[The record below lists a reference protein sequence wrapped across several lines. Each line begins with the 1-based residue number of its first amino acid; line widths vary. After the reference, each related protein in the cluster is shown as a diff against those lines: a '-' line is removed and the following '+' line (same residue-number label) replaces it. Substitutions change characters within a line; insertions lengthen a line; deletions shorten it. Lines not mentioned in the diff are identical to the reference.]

1 MIGKLLGKLVGDPNE
16 KQLKLLRPIADQV
29 NAHENHMRG
38 LTDDDLAAMTYEFKA
53 RISAGESIDDILP
66 EAFAAVREAS
76 SRVLGMR
83 HFDVQMIG
91 GVVLHQ
97 GRIAEMRTGEGKTL
111 VATLAAYLNALD
123 GKSVHVVTVNDYLAK
138 RDAEWMGP
146 VYQFMGLSVGCLQ
159 QNSQSFVFDENYRE
173 TGDTAEREDASAKFA
188 TVVGTH
194 LRPSSKVDAY
204 NCDIV
209 YATNNE
215 LGFDYL
221 RDHMVGRTEE
231 RVQKGLDYAVVD
243 EVDNILIDEARTPLI
258 ISGPGI
264 ETDRNYTRFASI
276 ATRLKPELDFEVD
289 LKRRN
294 VFLTEI
300 GNEKVER
307 MLGVDT
313 LYSESGEDNELPHLV
328 ENAIRAEHV
337 YSRDREYVVRNDVIV
352 LVDEFT
358 GRLMEGRRFSDGLH
372 QALEAKERV
381 RVQAESSTYATITLQ
396 NYFRMYTKLS
406 GMTGTAATEAEEFSK
421 IYGLDVLEIPTNKD
435 DRRVDH
441 QDFIYMT
448 EDAKWKAA
456 AAKIEELSKAG
467 RPVLVGTTTIEK
479 SQLIANLL
487 KKRNIAHRVLNAKEH
502 ESESQ
507 VIAHAGSP
515 GAVTVATNMAGRGT
529 DIILGGNPESV
540 KEELDKKKKSKRNG
554 KPSNN
559 EQDTANPMDIWQQ
572 QHDSVVEKGGL
583 FVLGTERHESR
594 RIDNQLRGRCARQG
608 DPGETQF
615 FLSVE
620 DDLVR
625 RFGGDRI
632 KGTLELFNWEE
643 DVPIENSVL
652 VKSVENAQQKVEG
665 INFEI
670 RKQLVDYD
678 DVANIRRKDAYE
690 RRERF
695 VEGDNLREDIKGYI
709 KNAMSHA
716 VTTIL
721 VGDSAVWDLQAFQ
734 RELRRYYPILEI
746 FTSDEDFQDKEE
758 KERIKSA
765 LNRAI
770 GTHLDTATAE
780 RETKAFLREANR
792 YIPSLG
798 DLDNEDL
805 ENNPLA
811 DIKNELHRYVDE
823 EYSVCKSQAK
833 IENETHDYVDKVYA
847 QRELIFGDENL
858 QMIER
863 SVLLRVLDRH
873 WVGHLTRMEE
883 MRQSIG
889 LQAIGQ
895 RDPLM
900 QYRTMSTDMFNE
912 MNEEIRNEV
921 ARTIFHVAP
930 HAPHASTQLAP
941 SNSTPLKADALAA
954 AQRIALAQAS
964 QQSVMSSANTR
975 QGTGGTT
982 TVASVNA
989 PTHAADGRR
998 LSRRERRAIE
1008 RKNKKQQR
1016 TGAAR

>member
-16 KQLKLLRPIADQV
+16 KQLKQLQPIVDDI
-29 NAHENHMRG
+29 NAHEDEMRG
-38 LTDDDLAAMTYEFKA
+38 LMDDDLAALTYEFKS
-53 RISAGESIDDILP
+53 RLNSGESIDDILP

-76 SRVLGMR
+76 TRVLGMR

-91 GVVLHQ
+91 GIVLHE
-97 GRIAEMRTGEGKTL
+97 GKIAEMRTGEGKTL
-111 VATLAAYLNALD
+111 VATLAAYLNALTGD
-123 GKSVHVVTVNDYLAK
+123 PVHVVTVNDYLAK

-159 QNSQSFVFDENYRE
+159 QNSQSFVFDENYQE
-173 TGDTAEREDASAKFA
+173 EGQTAEREDASAKFA

-204 NCDIV
+204 ACDIL

-221 RDHMVGRTEE
+221 RDHMVGSPGDRA
-231 RVQKGLDYAVVD
+231 QNGLFYGIVD
-243 EVDNILIDEARTPLI
+243 EVDNILIDEARTPLL

-264 ETDRNYTRFASI
+264 ETDRNYSRFASI
-276 ATRLKPELDFEVD
+276 ATRLKPEIDFEVD

-294 VFLTEI
+294 ISLTEV
-300 GNEKVER
+300 GSEKAER
-307 MLGVDT
+307 MLGVQT
-313 LYSESGEDNELPHLV
+313 LYSESGEDHELPHLV

-337 YSRDREYVVRNDVIV
+337 YARDREYVVRDGEII

-381 RVQAESSTYATITLQ
+381 QVRAESATYATITLQ
-396 NYFRMYTKLS
+396 NYFRMYKKLS
-406 GMTGTAATEAEEFSK
+406 GMTGTAVTEAEEFSK
-421 IYGLDVLEIPTNKD
+421 IYGLDVLEIPTNQEDK
-435 DRRVDH
+435 RIDH

-456 AAKIEELSKAG
+456 AAKIEDLTKQG

-479 SQLIANLL
+479 SQIIANLL
-487 KKRNIAHRVLNAKEH
+487 KKRNINHRVLNAKEH
-502 ESESQ
+502 ESESH
-507 VIAHAGSP
+507 VIAEAGIP
-515 GAVTVATNMAGRGT
+515 GGVTVATNMAGRGT

-540 KEELDKKKKSKRNG
+540 TTDTAKKKDSKRNG
-554 KPSNN
+554 QQSDNGHEPT
-559 EQDTANPMDIWQQ
+559 DPMQVWQQ
-572 QHDSVVEKGGL
+572 QHDGVVDKGGL

-620 DDLVR
+620 DELVR

-632 KGTLELFNWEE
+632 KGTLEMFKWDE
-643 DVPIENSVL
+643 DVPVENSVL

-678 DVANIRRKDAYE
+678 DVANTQRDVIYKLRDRIVDGGDF
-690 RRERF
+690 RE
-695 VEGDNLREDIKGYI
+695 
-709 KNAMSHA
+709 
-716 VTTIL
+716 
-721 VGDSAVWDLQAFQ
+721 
-734 RELRRYYPILEI
+734 EI
-746 FTSDEDFQDKEE
+746 ADY
-758 KERIKSA
+758 IKSA
-765 LNRAI
+765 LTRAVETFLEGDATIWDTQGFQREIRRYFPILEVLASEDDLI
-770 GTHLDTATAE
+770 G
-780 RETKAFLREANR
+780 
-792 YIPSLG
+792 
-798 DLDNEDL
+798 
-805 ENNPLA
+805 
-811 DIKNELHRYVDE
+811 
-823 EYSVCKSQAK
+823 KSQPE
-833 IENETHDYVDKVYA
+833 IEKELHDYVDTVYS
-847 QRELIFGDENL
+847 QRELLFGDENL
-858 QMIER
+858 QMIEH

-873 WVGHLTRMEE
+873 WVGHLTRMEN

-895 RDPLM
+895 RDPLV
-900 QYRTMSTDMFNE
+900 QYRTMSYQMFNE

-921 ARTIFHVAP
+921 ARTIFHLAP
-930 HAPHASTQLAP
+930 NIPQPTSQLA
-941 SNSTPLKADALAA
+941 SSRSTPLKSDALAA
-954 AQRIALAQAS
+954 AQRIALAQAG
-964 QQSVMSSANTR
+964 QQTIMSSANQPR
-975 QGTGGTT
+975 QGTGSNTT
-982 TVASVNA
+982 IATVDA

-1008 RKNKKQQR
+1008 RRNKKKQR
-1016 TGAAR
+1016 SKAAR

>member
-16 KQLKLLRPIADQV
+16 KQLNQLRPIAEQV

-53 RISAGESIDDILP
+53 RINAGESLDDILP

-97 GRIAEMRTGEGKTL
+97 GKIAEMRTGEGKTL

-159 QNSQSFVFDENYRE
+159 QNRMDTHASPASYVYDENYQE
-173 TGDTAEREDASAKFA
+173 DGAPIDREDASTKFA
-188 TVVGTH
+188 SVVGKH
-194 LRPSSKVDAY
+194 LRPSTKVDAY
-204 NCDIV
+204 ACDIL

-221 RDHMVGRTEE
+221 RDHMVGQTEE
-231 RVQKGLDYAVVD
+231 RVQVGLSYAIVD
-243 EVDNILIDEARTPLI
+243 EVDNILIDEARTPLL

-264 ETDRNYTRFASI
+264 ETERNYSRFASV
-276 ATRLKPELDFEVD
+276 ASRLKPETDFEVD
-289 LKRRN
+289 HKRRN
-294 VFLTEI
+294 VSLTEV
-300 GNEKVER
+300 GSEKAER
-307 MLGVDT
+307 MLGVET
-313 LYSESGEDNELPHLV
+313 LYSETGEDNELPHLV

-337 YSRDREYVVRNDVIV
+337 FLRDREYVVRDGDIV

-381 RVQAESSTYATITLQ
+381 RVRAESATYATITLQ
-396 NYFRMYTKLS
+396 NYFRMYSKLS
-406 GMTGTAATEAEEFSK
+406 GMTGTATTEAEEFSK
-421 IYGLDVLEIPTNKD
+421 IYKLEVVAIPTNREDK
-435 DRRVDH
+435 RIDH
-441 QDFIYMT
+441 QDLIYMT
-448 EDAKWKAA
+448 EEAKWTAA
-456 AAKIEELSKAG
+456 AQKIQELSEAG

-479 SQLIANLL
+479 SQKIADLL
-487 KKRNIAHRVLNAKEH
+487 KSRGVRHQVLNAKMH
-502 ESESQ
+502 ESESH
-507 VIAHAGSP
+507 VIAQAGIP
-515 GAVTVATNMAGRGT
+515 GGVTVATNMAGRGT
-529 DIILGGNPESV
+529 DIILGGNPETATNESSNR
-540 KEELDKKKKSKRNG
+540 KNSKRNG
-554 KPSNN
+554 RQSNN
-559 EQDTANPMDIWQQ
+559 GHDAEDQPETWQER
-572 QHDSVVEKGGL
+572 HDGVIAKGGL

-632 KGTLELFNWEE
+632 KGTLEMFKWDENIP
-643 DVPIENSVL
+643 VENSVL

-678 DVANIRRKDAYE
+678 DVANTQRDVIYKLRDRIVDGGNF
-690 RRERF
+690 RE
-695 VEGDNLREDIKGYI
+695 EIADYI
-709 KNAMSHA
+709 KNALTRA
-716 VTTIL
+716 VETFLEGDATI
-721 VGDSAVWDLQAFQ
+721 WDTQGFQ
-734 RELRRYYPILEI
+734 REIRRYFPIPKDLSSEDDLSRYFPIPEVLSSEDDLIGKTQPEI
-746 FTSDEDFQDKEE
+746 E
-758 KERIKSA
+758 KE
-765 LNRAI
+765 L
-770 GTHLDTATAE
+770 
-780 RETKAFLREANR
+780 
-792 YIPSLG
+792 
-798 DLDNEDL
+798 
-805 ENNPLA
+805 
-811 DIKNELHRYVDE
+811 
-823 EYSVCKSQAK
+823 
-833 IENETHDYVDKVYA
+833 HDYVDTVYN
-847 QRELIFGDENL
+847 QRETLFGDESL
-858 QMIER
+858 KMIEH

-873 WVGHLTRMEE
+873 WVGHLTRMEN

-895 RDPLM
+895 RDPLV
-900 QYRTMSTDMFNE
+900 QYRTMSFQMFNE

-921 ARTIFHVAP
+921 ARTIFHLAP
-930 HAPHASTQLAP
+930 HAPHQSTRLAP
-941 SNSTPLKADALAA
+941 SNATPLKADALAA

-964 QQSVMSSANTR
+964 QQSVMSSANTQ
-975 QGTGGTT
+975 QGTGATT

-1008 RKNKKQQR
+1008 RENKKKQR
-1016 TGAAR
+1016 SGAAR

>member
-1 MIGKLLGKLVGDPNE
+1 MIGKLLGILVGDPNE
-16 KQLKLLRPIADQV
+16 KQLKLLQPIVDEI
-29 NAHENHMRG
+29 NAHEDSMRV
-38 LTDDDLAAMTYEFKA
+38 LTDDDLAALTYEFKS
-53 RISAGESIDDILP
+53 RLNGGESIDDILP

-76 SRVLGMR
+76 ARVLGMR

-97 GRIAEMRTGEGKTL
+97 GKIAEMRTGEGKTL
-111 VATLAAYLNALD
+111 VATLAAYLNAVNGD
-123 GKSVHVVTVNDYLAK
+123 PVHVVTVNDYLAK

-146 VYQFMGLSVGCLQ
+146 VYKFMGLSVGCLQ
-159 QNSQSFVFDENYRE
+159 QNSQSFVFDENYQE
-173 TGDTAEREDASAKFA
+173 GETAEREDASAKFA

-221 RDHMVGRTEE
+221 RDHMVSRSTE
-231 RVQKGLDYAVVD
+231 RVQNGLAYAIVD
-243 EVDNILIDEARTPLI
+243 EVDNILIDEARTPLL

-264 ETDRNYTRFASI
+264 ETVRNYSRFATV
-276 ATRLKPELDFEVD
+276 ANRLKPETDFEMD

-294 VFLTEI
+294 VSLTEV
-300 GNEKVER
+300 GSEKAER

-337 YSRDREYVVRNDVIV
+337 YSRDREYVVRNGEII

-381 RVQAESSTYATITLQ
+381 QVRAESSTYATITLQ
-396 NYFRMYTKLS
+396 NYFRMYVKLS
-406 GMTGTAATEAEEFSK
+406 GMTGTAVTEAEEFSK
-421 IYGLDVLEIPTNKD
+421 IYGLDVLEIPTNQD
-435 DRRVDH
+435 DKRVDH
-441 QDFIYMT
+441 QDFIFMT
-448 EDAKWKAA
+448 EEAKWRAA
-456 AAKIEELSKAG
+456 AAKIEALSKAG

-479 SQLIANLL
+479 SQKIADLL
-487 KKRNIAHRVLNAKEH
+487 KKSGIDHRVLNAKEH
-502 ESESQ
+502 ESESH
-507 VIAHAGSP
+507 VIAQAGFP
-515 GAVTVATNMAGRGT
+515 GGITVATNMAGRGT

-540 KEELDKKKKSKRNG
+540 NANTSNQKNSKRNG
-554 KPSNN
+554 QQSKNGH
-559 EQDTANPMDIWQQ
+559 ETADPIGIWQQ
-572 QHDSVVEKGGL
+572 QHDGVVEKGGL

-632 KGTLELFNWEE
+632 KGTLEMFNWEE

-678 DVANIRRKDAYE
+678 DVANTQRDVIYKLRDRIVDG
-690 RRERF
+690 
-695 VEGDNLREDIKGYI
+695 GDFRTEIGGYI
-709 KNAMSHA
+709 KDALTRA
-716 VTTIL
+716 VNFYL
-721 VGDSAVWDLQAFQ
+721 EGDATVWDTQGFQ
-734 RELRRYYPILEI
+734 REIRRFFPILEVL
-746 FTSDEDFQDKEE
+746 SSEDDLIGITQPEIE
-758 KERIKSA
+758 KE
-765 LNRAI
+765 L
-770 GTHLDTATAE
+770 
-780 RETKAFLREANR
+780 
-792 YIPSLG
+792 
-798 DLDNEDL
+798 
-805 ENNPLA
+805 
-811 DIKNELHRYVDE
+811 
-823 EYSVCKSQAK
+823 
-833 IENETHDYVDKVYA
+833 HDYVDTVYA
-847 QRELIFGDENL
+847 QRELLFGDEHL
-858 QMIER
+858 QMIEH

-873 WVGHLTRMEE
+873 WVGHLTCMEN
-883 MRQSIG
+883 MRQSVG

-895 RDPLM
+895 RDPLV
-900 QYRTMSTDMFNE
+900 QYRTMSFQMFNE

-921 ARTIFHVAP
+921 ARTIFHLAP
-930 HAPHASTQLAP
+930 NLPQPTSQLA
-941 SNSTPLKADALAA
+941 SSRGTPLKSDALAA
-954 AQRIALAQAS
+954 AQRIALAQAG
-964 QQSVMSSANTR
+964 QQSVMSSANASR
-975 QGTGGTT
+975 QGMGGTT
-982 TVASVNA
+982 TIATVDA

-998 LSRRERRAIE
+998 LSRKERRVIE
-1008 RKNKKQQR
+1008 RRNKKNQR
-1016 TGAAR
+1016 SKAPR